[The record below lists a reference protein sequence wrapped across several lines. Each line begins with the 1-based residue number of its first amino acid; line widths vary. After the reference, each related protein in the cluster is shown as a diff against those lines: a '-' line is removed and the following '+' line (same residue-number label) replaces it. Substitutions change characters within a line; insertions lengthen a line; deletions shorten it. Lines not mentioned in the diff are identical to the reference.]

1 MYFQDRRAT
10 LSPSLLW
17 NVTKKERGEE
27 DVHQCEIRGHSYAQ
41 GEVYTVATYDKA
53 KEGEEG
59 EECQGGAQ
67 RNSMLAAAFQEKNA
81 QIIMGVSLPN
91 IRK

>member
-1 MYFQDRRAT
+1 M
-10 LSPSLLW
+10 
-17 NVTKKERGEE
+17 KRG
-27 DVHQCEIRGHSYAQ
+27 DLKPNWG
-41 GEVYTVATYDKA
+41 YDKA

-59 EECQGGAQ
+59 EESQVSAQ
-67 RNSMLAAAFQEKNA
+67 RNSMLAAAFQGKNA